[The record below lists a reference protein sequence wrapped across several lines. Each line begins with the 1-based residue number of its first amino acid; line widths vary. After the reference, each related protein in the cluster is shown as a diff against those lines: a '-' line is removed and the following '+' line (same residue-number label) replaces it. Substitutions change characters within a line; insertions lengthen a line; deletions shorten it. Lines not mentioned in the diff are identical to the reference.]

1 MADRGVFTRG
11 RLFVLRRFHMH
22 IGRRT
27 FIAGAAASAGLMM
40 AKPAFANDRIK
51 IRDLYKTQAEFSD
64 QAKSYAASR
73 VIIDIP
79 GFMAPPLKAEASFFV
94 LTQRPM
100 AVCPFCETSAD
111 WPSDIVFVRTRKTV
125 NAVAFNRPIIATGIL
140 ELGEAKDKETG
151 FVSLVRLVDAEF
163 EII

>member
-1 MADRGVFTRG
+1 M
-11 RLFVLRRFHMH
+11 L
-22 IGRRT
+22 IGRRS
-27 FIAGAAASAGLMM
+27 FLAGACAATGLMV
-40 AKPAFANDRIK
+40 APPVFARERIK
-51 IRDLYKTQAEFSD
+51 IRDLYKTQAEFSA
-64 QAKSYAASR
+64 QAKGFAKTR
-73 VIIDIP
+73 ETIEIT

-111 WPSDIVFVRTRKTV
+111 WPSDIVFVRTTKTV
-125 NAVAFNRPIIATGIL
+125 EAVAFNRPIITTGTL

-163 EII
+163 ELV

>member
-1 MADRGVFTRG
+1 M
-11 RLFVLRRFHMH
+11 L
-22 IGRRT
+22 IGRRA
-27 FIAGAAASAGLMM
+27 FIAGICASTSIILSL
-40 AKPAFANDRIK
+40 PAFARDRIK
-51 IRDLYKTQAEFSD
+51 IRDLYKTQAEFSAA
-64 QAKSYAASR
+64 AKGYAAAR
-73 VIIDIP
+73 DVIEVS

-125 NAVAFNRPIIATGIL
+125 DAVAFNRPIITTGIL

-163 EII
+163 ELL

>member
-1 MADRGVFTRG
+1 MI
-11 RLFVLRRFHMH
+11 

-27 FIAGAAASAGLMM
+27 FLAGICASTSFMLSP
-40 AKPAFANDRIK
+40 PALARDRIK
-51 IRDLYKTQAEFSD
+51 IRDLYKTQAEFSAA
-64 QAKSYAASR
+64 AKGYAASR
-73 VIIDIP
+73 DVIEVS

-125 NAVAFNRPIIATGIL
+125 DAVAFNRPIITTGIL

-163 EII
+163 ELL